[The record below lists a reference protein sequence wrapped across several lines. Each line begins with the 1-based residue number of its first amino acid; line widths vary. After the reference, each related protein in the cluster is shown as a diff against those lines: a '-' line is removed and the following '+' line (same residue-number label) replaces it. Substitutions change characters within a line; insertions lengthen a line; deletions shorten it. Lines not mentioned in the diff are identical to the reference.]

1 MPVNCSECR
10 GDTIWDDE
18 AASAICTTCGTLTDP
33 SQSILTSQDYR
44 SEFFHSNPLW
54 DPAAPTTLKV
64 SRRNGGQWDLS
75 GQEAEARG
83 RKNSASRSNIPPSSL
98 LTALSQYAIA
108 EFINSLAVSMN
119 AAGLSP
125 RALTLFNQAKTAGQ
139 FRWGRK
145 TRLIAGACLSIALR
159 EANRPN
165 SLHDIAFLLKAS
177 PTSLTRTY
185 ISITSLLNFTSTVID
200 PSVHISTLQ
209 SHLASVLRDNQKDSG
224 LPDSLVKFLQ
234 PICLRSVATTANSLC
249 SLIARLCPDDDL
261 KRLPPAPTACAIF
274 MLSLEAECRDTIS
287 PLGSLAQC
295 LGARCHV
302 GKGVV
307 MTRYKAIQDEV
318 ASWIEKVPWLDKYEG
333 KSRRAKVS
341 RRLVVARGLKDVIN
355 FQDEIWRDAVP
366 PNPVLD
372 EDDEDEKSDS
382 ATNSPASSIQDT
394 RPHPRKRQKTH
405 HSLLDATHFLLD
417 PLSGSIPPSSHTPT
431 RQHSCTLP
439 STAASTLPSSSSSNY
454 PLPVTSYILT
464 APLSNLITKHAPTR
478 LQRLTVD
485 RGGSGETEI
494 IDDELFA
501 EGELEGFLRNEGEV
515 EILRQALGWDQ
526 DKPEPVV
533 EEIRVPRKSRLGI
546 AGNDAV
552 KKKSKLNLEALSRFL
567 DGSDEEKES
576 DFEFGLYGFD
586 RADGHSDD
594 DVETSQ
600 EPLSVHSPPAT
611 SNVSSR
617 KTENCQTNR
626 EVVVDT
632 WRPLTP
638 ERDIDANRYDEEYD

>member
-1 MPVNCSECR
+1 
-10 GDTIWDDE
+10 
-18 AASAICTTCGTLTDP
+18 
-33 SQSILTSQDYR
+33 
-44 SEFFHSNPLW
+44 
-54 DPAAPTTLKV
+54 
-64 SRRNGGQWDLS
+64 
-75 GQEAEARG
+75 
-83 RKNSASRSNIPPSSL
+83 
-98 LTALSQYAIA
+98 
-108 EFINSLAVSMN
+108 MN
-119 AAGLSP
+119 AAALSP

-165 SLHDIAFLLKAS
+165 SFHDIAFLLKTS

-200 PSVHISTLQ
+200 PSIHISTLQ

-234 PICLRSVATTANSLC
+234 PICLRTVSTTANSLC

-274 MLSLEAECRDTIS
+274 MLSLEAECRETIS
-287 PLGSLAQC
+287 PLGGLAQC

-366 PNPVLD
+366 PNPLLD
-372 EDDEDEKSDS
+372 EDDEDEENDS
-382 ATNSPASSIQDT
+382 TTNIPVSASQDT
-394 RPHPRKRQKTH
+394 RPPPRKRQKTH

-417 PLSGSIPPSSHTPT
+417 PLSGSIPPSSHTLI

-439 STAASTLPSSSSSNY
+439 STAASTQLSSSSSNHL
-454 PLPVTSYILT
+454 LPVTSYILT
-464 APLSNLITKHAPTR
+464 APLSNLISKHAPTR

-485 RGGSGETEI
+485 RGGSGEAEVA
-494 IDDELFA
+494 DDELFT

-515 EILRQALGWDQ
+515 EILRQAFGWDQ
-526 DKPEPVV
+526 DNPEPVV
-533 EEIRVPRKSRLGI
+533 EEIRVSRKSR
-546 AGNDAV
+546 AGTDAV
-552 KKKSKLNLEALSRFL
+552 KKKSRLNLEALAQFL
-567 DGSDEEKES
+567 DGGDEEKES

-586 RADGHSDD
+586 KSDGHSDD

-600 EPLSVHSPPAT
+600 DPFSIHRLPTT
-611 SNVSSR
+611 SHVSSR
-617 KTENCQTNR
+617 TMENCQTDG
-626 EVVVDT
+626 EVVIDT

-638 ERDIDANRYDEEYD
+638 ERDVDANRYDEEYD

>member
-1 MPVNCSECR
+1 MSVNCSECR

-44 SEFFHSNPLW
+44 SEFLHSNPLW
-54 DPAAPTTLKV
+54 VPAAPSTLKV

-83 RKNSASRSNIPPSSL
+83 RKNS
-98 LTALSQYAIA
+98 YAIA

-119 AAGLSP
+119 AAALSP

-165 SLHDIAFLLKAS
+165 SFHDIAFLLKTS

-200 PSVHISTLQ
+200 PSIHISTLQ

-234 PICLRSVATTANSLC
+234 PICLRTVSTTANSLC

-274 MLSLEAECRDTIS
+274 MLSLEAECRETIS
-287 PLGSLAQC
+287 PLGGLAQC

-366 PNPVLD
+366 PNPLLD
-372 EDDEDEKSDS
+372 EDDEDEENDS
-382 ATNSPASSIQDT
+382 TTNIPVSASQDT
-394 RPHPRKRQKTH
+394 RPPPRKRQKTH

-417 PLSGSIPPSSHTPT
+417 PLSGSIPPSSHTLI

-439 STAASTLPSSSSSNY
+439 SSAASTQLSSSSSNHL
-454 PLPVTSYILT
+454 LPVTSYILT
-464 APLSNLITKHAPTR
+464 APLSNLISKHAPTR

-485 RGGSGETEI
+485 RGGSGEAEVA
-494 IDDELFA
+494 DDELFT

-515 EILRQALGWDQ
+515 EILRQAFGWDQ
-526 DKPEPVV
+526 DNPEPVV
-533 EEIRVPRKSRLGI
+533 EEIRVSRKSR
-546 AGNDAV
+546 AGTDAV
-552 KKKSKLNLEALSRFL
+552 KKKSRLNLEALAQFL
-567 DGSDEEKES
+567 DGGDEEKES

-586 RADGHSDD
+586 KSDGHSDD

-600 EPLSVHSPPAT
+600 DPFSIHRLPTT
-611 SNVSSR
+611 SHVSSR
-617 KTENCQTNR
+617 TMENCQTDG
-626 EVVVDT
+626 EVVIDT

-638 ERDIDANRYDEEYD
+638 ERDVDANRYDEEYD

>member
-1 MPVNCSECR
+1 MSVNCSECR

-18 AASAICTTCGTLTDP
+18 AASAICTTCGSLTDP

-44 SEFFHSNPLW
+44 SEFFLSNPLW

-83 RKNSASRSNIPPSSL
+83 RKNSASRSNILPHSL
-98 LTALSQYAIA
+98 LTPLSQYAIA

-119 AAGLSP
+119 AAGLSA

-165 SLHDIAFLLKAS
+165 SLHDIAFMLKTS

-185 ISITSLLNFTSTVID
+185 ISITSLLHFTPTVID
-200 PSVHISTLQ
+200 PSIHISTLQ
-209 SHLASVLRDNQKDSG
+209 SHLAFVLRDNQKDSG
-224 LPDSLVKFLQ
+224 LPDSLAKFLQ

-274 MLSLEAECRDTIS
+274 MLSLEAESRETIS
-287 PLGSLAQC
+287 PLGGLAQC

-318 ASWIEKVPWLDKYEG
+318 ASWIEKIPWLDKYEG

-382 ATNSPASSIQDT
+382 APVSSIQDT
-394 RPHPRKRQKTH
+394 KPLPRKRQKTH

-417 PLSGSIPPSSHTPT
+417 PLSGSIPPSL
-431 RQHSCTLP
+431 HSCTLP
-439 STAASTLPSSSSSNY
+439 STAASTLPSSSSSSNH

-494 IDDELFA
+494 ANDELFA
-501 EGELEGFLRNEGEV
+501 EGELEGFLRSEGDI

-526 DKPEPVV
+526 DNPEPVV
-533 EEIRVPRKSRLGI
+533 EEIRVPRKSRPGI
-546 AGNDAV
+546 AGN
-552 KKKSKLNLEALSRFL
+552 KKKSRVNLEALARFL
-567 DGSDEEKES
+567 DGSDEGKES
-576 DFEFGLYGFD
+576 DFESGLYGFD
-586 RADGHSDD
+586 NRSDSDD
-594 DVETSQ
+594 EVETSQ
-600 EPLSVHSPPAT
+600 DLLSVHRLPTT
-611 SNVSSR
+611 SHVCS
-617 KTENCQTNR
+617 KTEKCQTDG
-626 EVVVDT
+626 EVVIDT

>member
-1 MPVNCSECR
+1 MAVNCSECR

-54 DPAAPTTLKV
+54 DPATSTTLKV

-83 RKNSASRSNIPPSSL
+83 RKNS
-98 LTALSQYAIA
+98 YAIA

-119 AAGLSP
+119 AAALSP

-145 TRLIAGACLSIALR
+145 TRLTAGACLSIALR

-165 SLHDIAFLLKAS
+165 SLHDIAFMLKTS

-209 SHLASVLRDNQKDSG
+209 WHLASVLRDNQKDSG
-224 LPDSLVKFLQ
+224 LPDSLVKLLQ
-234 PICLRSVATTANSLC
+234 PICLRTVTTTANSLC
-249 SLIARLCPDDDL
+249 SLVARLCPNDDL

-274 MLSLEAECRDTIS
+274 MLSLEAELRETIS
-287 PLGSLAQC
+287 PLGGLAQC

-318 ASWIEKVPWLDKYEG
+318 ASWIEKVPWLDKYER

-372 EDDEDEKSDS
+372 GDDEDEKNDS
-382 ATNSPASSIQDT
+382 ATNLPVSVIQDT
-394 RPHPRKRQKTH
+394 RPLPRKRQKTH

-417 PLSGSIPPSSHTPT
+417 PLSGSIPPSSHTPI

-439 STAASTLPSSSSSNY
+439 STAASALPSSSSNH
-454 PLPVTSYILT
+454 PLPVMSYILT
-464 APLSNLITKHAPTR
+464 APLPNLITKHAPTR

-494 IDDELFA
+494 ADDELFA
-501 EGELEGFLRNEGEV
+501 EGELEGFLRSEGDV

-526 DKPEPVV
+526 DEPEPVV
-533 EEIRVPRKSRLGI
+533 EEIRVPRKSRPGV

-552 KKKSKLNLEALSRFL
+552 KKKLRFNLEALARFL

-586 RADGHSDD
+586 KSDGHSDD
-594 DVETSQ
+594 DAETSQ
-600 EPLSVHSPPAT
+600 DPLSVHRLPTRSD
-611 SNVSSR
+611 VSSR
-617 KTENCQTNR
+617 AENCQTDC
-626 EVVVDT
+626 EVVIDA

-638 ERDIDANRYDEEYD
+638 ERDFDANRYDEEYD